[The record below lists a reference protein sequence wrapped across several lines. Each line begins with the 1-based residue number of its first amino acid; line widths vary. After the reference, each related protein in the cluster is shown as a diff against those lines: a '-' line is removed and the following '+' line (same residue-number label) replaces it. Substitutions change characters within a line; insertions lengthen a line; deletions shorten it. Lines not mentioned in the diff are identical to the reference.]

1 MSAIQNTNNHD
12 DHQNNQ
18 YADAIDS
25 SPLAQLEA
33 ELSLVDMDSPYG
45 ARAVARVQH
54 AITAHQNQA
63 AGLRRSKQ
71 QRAIAHIEE
80 CAKSAAKKP
89 VNAVP
94 AKHRRRSLVRS
105 PIPWTRQAPPFELA
119 RRGAFFG
126 MDRLHPMDAVHVL
139 CIGGTGVGKTISTV
153 EPVLRAMLRYPLPTA
168 SGDKSTAMFVVDPKR
183 ELLSV
188 VTTTL
193 AASGQL
199 HRLRH
204 LGEDDTLPPVAFF
217 EVDDGL
223 SPRDKLARLGTVLG
237 TEDLAVDNMKY
248 WQEAGLLVL
257 LQFMQ
262 LEQDY
267 RLCTGSSLFE
277 ELAKRLQLPV
287 EPYTGF
293 WNRLSVFVSRSR
305 GKRSEFELMSK
316 MLEAV
321 LNDAGMGRHADATVM
336 SSFLGNDDNNIQWHY
351 RAQSLHPMTSL
362 LGDPDIAAVVD
373 FDPFPDGSRTT
384 TDVRAAL
391 DDGLVLLYQPEPCA
405 NAEMAARAI
414 KTKVFEAVKSRNDM
428 ERPVGIVIDEFQK
441 FISCDPV
448 TGDATFLDTARA
460 YRANCVLATQ
470 SIGALLLALGS
481 TAQARSAVDAIVAN
495 TPTKFFF
502 GSKDRQTTQELR
514 ALIPAL
520 PGGQHVL
527 DIRTLAQLQP
537 GEAYWS
543 LANGQWGRGCAERE
557 DLL

>member
-1 MSAIQNTNNHD
+1 VAEIQNTNSRND
-12 DHQNNQ
+12 DNNKTFQ
-18 YADAIDS
+18 DAYDS
-25 SPLAQLEA
+25 NSAPLAQLASKLPSFETDCPSGTSVSA
-33 ELSLVDMDSPYG
+33 TVQPEDMP
-45 ARAVARVQH
+45 RE
-54 AITAHQNQA
+54 IQA
-63 AGLRRSKQ
+63 AGLRHSW
-71 QRAIAHIEE
+71 QRLAIAESE
-80 CAKSAAKKP
+80 RAAVQRPAKTSSAA
-89 VNAVP
+89 
-94 AKHRRRSLVRS
+94 RRRRLVRS
-105 PIPWTRQAPPFELA
+105 PIPWTKQAPPFELA
-119 RRGAFFG
+119 RQGAFFG

-139 CIGGTGVGKTISTV
+139 SLGGTGVGKTTSTV
-153 EPVLRAMLRYPLPTA
+153 EPPMCAMLRYQLPTA
-168 SGDKSTAMFVVDPKR
+168 SGDKCTGMFVVDPKR

-188 VTTTL
+188 VTRTL

-199 HRLRH
+199 QRLRH

-217 EVDDGL
+217 ETNDGL
-223 SPRDKLARLGTVLG
+223 SARDKLARLGTVLG
-237 TEDLAVDNMKY
+237 TEDLATDNMKF

-267 RLCTGSSLFE
+267 RSCTGCSLVE
-277 ELAKRLQLPV
+277 ELVKRLELQVASPA
-287 EPYTGF
+287 GF
-293 WNRLSVFVSRSR
+293 WGRLAVFISRSR
-305 GKRSEFELMSK
+305 GSRSEFQLMSK
-316 MLEAV
+316 TLQSA
-321 LNDAGMGRHADATVM
+321 LNVAGMGEHADVTVM
-336 SSFLGNDDNNIQWHY
+336 SAFVGNEDNHIQWHY
-351 RAQSLHPMTSL
+351 RVQAVQPMTRL

-373 FDPFPDGSRTT
+373 FDPFPDGRQTT
-384 TDVRAAL
+384 LDVRAAL
-391 DDGLVLLYQPEPCA
+391 DDGLVLLYQPEPSR
-405 NAEMAARAI
+405 NTEMAARAI

-502 GSKDRQTTQELR
+502 ASKDRQTTQELR

-527 DIRTLAQLQP
+527 DIRTLAQLHP

-543 LANGQWGRGCAERE
+543 LADGRWGRGRAELHG
-557 DLL
+557 LL